1 MDQKLTSQPQAKTS
15 PSRALTVGD
24 IISDRLLRLADVEKL
39 TALGRS
45 TIYRKMDDNQ
55 FPKPVQLGSGVRWRL
70 SEIENWMKQ
79 LPVVS

>member
-1 MDQKLTSQPQAKTS
+1 
-15 PSRALTVGD
+15 
-24 IISDRLLRLADVEKL
+24 LLRLADVEKL

-45 TIYRKMDDNQ
+45 AIYRKMDDNQ
-55 FPKPVQLGSGVRWRL
+55 FPKPVQLGSSVRWRL